1 MLSPVSIPLE
11 RDLLIVIDEM
21 PRLGYLKPVMDGY
34 TMAAGKGVHFWCFAQ
49 SISALDST
57 WGKEHRKTLL
67 HLAELVQILGF
78 PRTDAEGAEELSKAI
93 GTATF
98 EARTENRSGTIAEN
112 RIVTANTQWQAGDS
126 RALVRERLITPDELM
141 TLGPDHQYVIA
152 SPKDMPRDALHL
164 HHAHYWRRWKTPA
177 TSPIPTRSS
186 SAKNARKRPTQSGCG
201 RNSNCPLEEKRYDG
215 ET

>member
-1 MLSPVSIPLE
+1 
-11 RDLLIVIDEM
+11 
-21 PRLGYLKPVMDGY
+21 
-34 TMAAGKGVHFWCFAQ
+34 MAAGKGVHFWCFAQ

-141 TLGPDHQYVIA
+141 TLGPDRQYVIA

-164 HHAHYWRRWKTPA
+164 HHARYWRRWDSRDLADPNPFVIRKERAEKANAKRVWPQFKLPFGGKT
-177 TSPIPTRSS
+177 
-186 SAKNARKRPTQSGCG
+186 
-201 RNSNCPLEEKRYDG
+201 L
-215 ET
+215 